1 MRIGNFLTGS
11 IGGGGMNLWIRQ
23 IIIFTI
29 FAAVFETMLPKSDM
43 KKYIRMILGVFMILV
58 VAEPLLGQK
67 VEFPAYA
74 KQKVQTAAQPVMD
87 QVKEQYEYYIRQALE
102 QEIEGEGIEIDEV
115 RCLLGTDGILQQIK
129 VVCASKESGAWVIL
143 RVDKKKEEQKAAELQ
158 ERFQR
163 LLETNVTVEWRI

>member
-1 MRIGNFLTGS
+1 M
-11 IGGGGMNLWIRQ
+11 
-23 IIIFTI
+23 
-29 FAAVFETMLPKSDM
+29 
-43 KKYIRMILGVFMILV
+43 
-58 VAEPLLGQK
+58 
-67 VEFPAYA
+67 
-74 KQKVQTAAQPVMD
+74 
-87 QVKEQYEYYIRQALE
+87 E

>member
-1 MRIGNFLTGS
+1 
-11 IGGGGMNLWIRQ
+11 MNAWIRQ

-58 VAEPLLGQK
+58 VAEPLFGQK

-74 KQKVQTAAQPVMD
+74 QQEVETAAQPVME
-87 QVKEQYEYYIRQALE
+87 QVEEQYEYYIRQALE
-102 QEIEGEGIEIDEV
+102 QEIEGEEIEIDEV
-115 RCLLGTDGILQQIK
+115 RCLLGADGILQQIK
-129 VVCASKESGAWVIL
+129 VVCTSKGSEAWVVL
-143 RVDKKKEEQKAAELQ
+143 RVDKKKEEQRAAELQ
-158 ERFQR
+158 ERFQQ

>member
-1 MRIGNFLTGS
+1 
-11 IGGGGMNLWIRQ
+11 MNQWIRQ

-67 VEFPAYA
+67 VEFPALYA
-74 KQKVQTAAQPVMD
+74 QQEVQTAAQPVME
-87 QVKEQYEYYIRQALE
+87 QVEEQYEYYIRQALE
-102 QEIEGEGIEIDEV
+102 QEIEGEEIEIEEV
-115 RCLLGTDGILQQIK
+115 RCLLGTDGFLRQIK
-129 VVCASKESGAWVIL
+129 VVCASKGSEAWVIL

>member
-1 MRIGNFLTGS
+1 
-11 IGGGGMNLWIRQ
+11 
-23 IIIFTI
+23 
-29 FAAVFETMLPKSDM
+29 MLPKSDM

-67 VEFPAYA
+67 VEFPALYA
-74 KQKVQTAAQPVMD
+74 QQEVQTAAQPVME
-87 QVKEQYEYYIRQALE
+87 QVEEQYEYYIRQALE
-102 QEIEGEGIEIDEV
+102 QEIEGEEIEIEEV
-115 RCLLGTDGILQQIK
+115 RCLLGTDGVLRQIK
-129 VVCASKESGAWVIL
+129 VVCASKGSEAWVIL

>member
-1 MRIGNFLTGS
+1 
-11 IGGGGMNLWIRQ
+11 MNQWVRQ

-67 VEFPAYA
+67 VEFPALYA
-74 KQKVQTAAQPVMD
+74 QQKVQTAAQPVME
-87 QVKEQYEYYIRQALE
+87 QVEEQYEYYIRQALE
-102 QEIEGEGIEIDEV
+102 QEIEGEEIEIEEV
-115 RCLLGTDGILQQIK
+115 RCLLGTDGVLRQIK
-129 VVCASKESGAWVIL
+129 VVCASKGSEAWVIL

>member
-43 KKYIRMILGVFMILV
+43 KKYIRMILGAFMILV

-67 VEFPAYA
+67 VEFPALYA

-87 QVKEQYEYYIRQALE
+87 QV
-102 QEIEGEGIEIDEV
+102 
-115 RCLLGTDGILQQIK
+115 
-129 VVCASKESGAWVIL
+129 
-143 RVDKKKEEQKAAELQ
+143 EEQ
-158 ERFQR
+158 
-163 LLETNVTVEWRI
+163 